1 MKTIYIPLQWF
12 LQTVTLTKLRAML
25 IMTKAVK
32 EYNLKCS
39 NIENDN
45 QEDCYVTFSGV
56 SVQVI
61 KEQSFYFFLKIN
73 EEDLPHIVKD
83 LIQTKNLISLTWCEN
98 RKLAEVEEDEITIV
112 YVKKESAKEEE
123 GTDLRKKVDP
133 LDEGMPE
140 TAEKDAKR
148 KINSKEDDKI
158 TVIHMQKEEN
168 NAESGAGR
176 EGN

>member
-1 MKTIYIPLQWF
+1 MTTRKT
-12 LQTVTLTKLRAML
+12 AML
-25 IMTKAVK
+25 HLA
-32 EYNLKCS
+32 
-39 NIENDN
+39 
-45 QEDCYVTFSGV
+45 G
-56 SVQVI
+56 
-61 KEQSFYFFLKIN
+61 
-73 EEDLPHIVKD
+73 
-83 LIQTKNLISLTWCEN
+83 
-98 RKLAEVEEDEITIV
+98 KLAEVEEDEITIV